1 MIKVAS
7 DADRVAVAKLQEDG
21 QGQIFRFWEELS
33 PADQKELLAE
43 IRELDL
49 PKLKDLVQHYRE
61 SDSEAVTGQ
70 VYEPSHFAELP
81 SSEES
86 RSRWLAAREAGEDA
100 LRNGKVA
107 VVLSAGDPGENAG
120 FTAPKGTYPVGPV
133 SGKCLYRL
141 HAEKLLAL
149 GKKYRATPPLFVVSS
164 SETHDA
170 TVGHFQDHDNFKLN
184 RQDVKHVVQES
195 LPVINKRGQLILRSR
210 CGLALKPTG
219 HGGVMARVLEEDI
232 FKKLEI
238 QGIEYLFFFQVG
250 NPLVQIADPSLIG
263 HHVVGQYDVSS
274 KTVRKSEPDE
284 SIGVFCRHNGAL
296 TIVRPDQLAEDEL
309 HRRLDDG
316 RLVHC
321 AGDLANH
328 VFSMDFL
335 QRFRESS
342 TPIPYHCVEQR
353 TPCVDRRGRLV
364 NPRKPN
370 SIVFERSIADFL
382 SQAEKT
388 LVVEACREEEF
399 LPISNSEGDDSPE
412 SARRALARVFRSWLE
427 NAGVAPTSSNGA
439 GSSDPDNDC
448 LVEISPLYA
457 MTPDDLRDRL
467 RKEHDDEPLKLETGL
482 YLE

>member
-86 RSRWLAAREAGEDA
+86 RSRWLAAREAGEAA

-250 NPLVQIADPSLIG
+250 NPRVQIADPSLFG
-263 HHVVGQYDVSS
+263 HHVGGQYDVSS

-296 TIVRPDQLAEDEL
+296 TIVRPDQLAEAEL
-309 HRRLDDG
+309 PRRLDDG
-316 RLVHC
+316 RPRL
-321 AGDLANH
+321 LL
-328 VFSMDFL
+328 S
-335 QRFRESS
+335 E
-342 TPIPYHCVEQR
+342 P
-353 TPCVDRRGRLV
+353 RRH
-364 NPRKPN
+364 
-370 SIVFERSIADFL
+370 
-382 SQAEKT
+382 
-388 LVVEACREEEF
+388 
-399 LPISNSEGDDSPE
+399 
-412 SARRALARVFRSWLE
+412 
-427 NAGVAPTSSNGA
+427 
-439 GSSDPDNDC
+439 
-448 LVEISPLYA
+448 
-457 MTPDDLRDRL
+457 DRL
-467 RKEHDDEPLKLETGL
+467 RHARHRRRHHHADGDAGDQGERGAQARRQRRAPRVELRRGGGGGDAPGGAGGAHAHPPVRRPARHRRPGDDGVGAV
-482 YLE
+482 